1 MGMKSF
7 YPKGNWVKWKS
18 RIEES
23 VESLIKWVFE
33 KTVNKSWQ
41 SRWETKFLDN
51 MNFKTLEKLRKWAF
65 SRVFCGLREIHKLS

>member
-1 MGMKSF
+1 MESF

-41 SRWETKFLDN
+41 SRWLETKRLAQARQIYKKGRN
-51 MNFKTLEKLRKWAF
+51 ASLLVIVTLF
-65 SRVFCGLREIHKLS
+65 IYLSWTGEM

>member
-1 MGMKSF
+1 MESF

-41 SRWETKFLDN
+41 SSWETNFLDN
-51 MNFKTLEKLRKWAF
+51 MNFKTLEKLTKWAF
-65 SRVFCGLREIHKLS
+65 SRVFCSLREIHKLS